1 MKRIFNGSGGRKAAL
16 ILSLCLIFALAVGT
30 TVALLKANTTPVTN
44 TFTAAKSKITI
55 EETTDNGSKSEIRV
69 KNEGTATSYVRVK
82 LVMNWVSEDGKTI
95 SAAPVKIDVEY
106 DKDKWF
112 LGTDGI
118 YYYKTP
124 VGPKDSGNDTTAN
137 LLKAGSPIKQ
147 PDDAPDGCHLEVT
160 VLAESIQAAPST
172 AVEGAWTAVKVG
184 DNGSLTPAVQAP
196 DVTP

>member
-30 TVALLKANTTPVTN
+30 TVALLKANTAPVTN
-44 TFTAAKSKITI
+44 TFKAATSGTHVDVEDSGNEKTGIF
-55 EETTDNGSKSEIRV
+55 V

-82 LVMNWVSEDGKTI
+82 LVMNWVSDDGKTI
-95 SAAPVKIDVEY
+95 SGEPVNIDVNY
-106 DKDKWF
+106 DTDNWF
-112 LGTDGI
+112 LKDGI
-118 YYYKTP
+118 YYYRTP

-160 VLAESIQAAPST
+160 VLAESIQAAPSS
-172 AVEGAWTAVKVG
+172 AVTNAWGVKV
-184 DNGSLTPAVQAP
+184 DADSNLTK
-196 DVTP
+196 